1 MLKIQC
7 RPYLFAEYPTRNAY
21 INLHPFDL
29 LLLKYLMY
37 FSCAWL
43 CSKETEAIT
52 QQKLRSK
59 NRRSS
64 IIYRQGQKQLTRLFL
79 KEAEHALQIALSERN

>member
-7 RPYLFAEYPTRNAY
+7 RPYLFAEFPTRNAY
-21 INLHPFDL
+21 INLHLFD

-37 FSCAWL
+37 FSCACL
-43 CSKETEAIT
+43 CSKETGGLT

-64 IIYRQGQKQLTRLFL
+64 IIYRRGQKQLTRLFL
-79 KEAEHALQIALSERN
+79 KEAEHALQLALSERN